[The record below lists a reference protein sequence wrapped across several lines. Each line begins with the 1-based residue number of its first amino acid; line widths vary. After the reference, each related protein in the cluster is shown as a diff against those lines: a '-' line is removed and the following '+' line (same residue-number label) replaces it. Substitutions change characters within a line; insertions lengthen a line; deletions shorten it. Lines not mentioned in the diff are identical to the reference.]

1 METQQ
6 LAILN
11 RILITAV
18 KKQASDLHLVMGKQ
32 PVMRVDD
39 KLVALETE
47 EVLTADWLKQLAA
60 ELLNDEQKAVLSQ
73 NKEVT
78 FIYGLENQFRFK
90 VNVFFQRGYLS
101 ISWRLIPAK
110 VKTLAELGLP
120 TAVSQFVQLKRGLV
134 IVAGPFGSGRTS
146 TIAALLEE
154 INKTRAEHIITIER
168 PIEFLFANKKSIIE
182 QREVGQDTNSFLAA
196 LDDSHEEDVDVL
208 MVEEMDEPAV
218 MASVLDLANAGS
230 LIFGAMNTDSV
241 SQTLEKII
249 FSFQSFERERI
260 KNLLANA
267 LEGIIAQRLLPKVGG
282 GMVLAAEVLVSTLAV
297 KSLIREDKVQQLKSV
312 LQTSGEEGMITLDRS
327 LAGLV
332 KQGLIARETAL
343 AYSASKE
350 DFNSFFRT

>member
-6 LAILN
+6 LATLN
-11 RILITAV
+11 RILVTAV
-18 KKQASDLHLVMGKQ
+18 KQQASDLHLVMGKQ
-32 PVMRVDD
+32 PVMRVDG
-39 KLVALETE
+39 KLVSLETE

-60 ELLNDEQKAVLSQ
+60 ELLNDEQKAALNQ
-73 NKEVT
+73 NKEAT
-78 FIYGLENQFRFK
+78 FIYELENQFRFK

-120 TAVSQFVQLKRGLV
+120 SAVNQFVRLKRGLV
-134 IVAGPFGSGRTS
+134 IVAGPFGSGRTA

-182 QREVGQDTNSFLAA
+182 QREVGQDTKSFLAA
-196 LDDSHEEDVDVL
+196 LEDSQEEDVDVL

-218 MASVLDLANAGS
+218 LASVLDLANAGA

-241 SQTLEKII
+241 GQTLEKMI

-267 LEGIIAQRLLPKVGG
+267 LAGIIAQRLLPKVGG
-282 GMVLAAEVLVSTLAV
+282 GMVLAAEVLISNLAV
-297 KSLIREDKVQQLKSV
+297 KSLIREDKIKQLKSV
-312 LQTSGEEGMITLDRS
+312 LQTSGGEGMITLERS
-327 LAGLV
+327 LAELA

-343 AYSASKE
+343 AYAASKE